1 MLTFLSPLWLFALPL
16 PYLVWRITTRRM
28 DASPVFANTRNV
40 QAIVVHSQADVLAG
54 LGNGIKSKRRAPWL
68 WLAGCMLLLTAMARP
83 QWLDFNAPG
92 AHRGH
97 DIMLA
102 IDVSGSMRALD
113 FVVDG
118 TPTSRL
124 DMLKQVTKQ
133 FLDQRTD
140 DRIGLIMFADD
151 AMTFMPMTTDIAM
164 VRGLID
170 EIRHGI
176 AGEKTALGDTI
187 ALAVERLRGSN
198 DITGNNTSR
207 ILIMLTDGANT
218 TGGISPE
225 SAIVLA
231 RQQGVR
237 IYTIGI
243 GTDNT
248 VAFPRGPVLDPLYTE
263 LPLDE
268 DLLRTIATQTG
279 GRYFHAGHTTELQ
292 QIYADIDQLETTEL
306 KDPHLANRQD
316 WYWLPLLMGLALL
329 LFNEHHRLQSGHA
342 GVLP

>member
-1 MLTFLSPLWLFALPL
+1 MLTFSSPPWFLALPL
-16 PYLVWRITTRRM
+16 PYLLWLVATRRHYI
-28 DASPVFANTRNV
+28 SNTLFAGTTKM
-40 QAIVVHSQADVLAG
+40 QATVMHSQADLLAG
-54 LGNGIKSKRRAPWL
+54 LGEETRANPRVPWL
-68 WLAGCMLLLTAMARP
+68 WLTGCMLLLTAMARP
-83 QWLDFNAPG
+83 QWLDFNVPG

-113 FVVDG
+113 FAVDD
-118 TPTSRL
+118 TPVSRL

-133 FLDQRTD
+133 FLDKRTS

-151 AMTFMPMTTDIAM
+151 AMTFMPLTSDITM
-164 VRGLID
+164 VRGLVD
-170 EIRHGI
+170 EIRNGI

-187 ALAVERLRGSN
+187 ALAIERLSSP
-198 DITGNNTSR
+198 DNNNAPR

-218 TGGISPE
+218 AGSISPE
-225 SAIVLA
+225 AATLLA
-231 RQQGVR
+231 KRQGIR

-248 VAFPRGPVLDPLYTE
+248 VAFPRGPVLDPVYTE

-268 DLLRTIATQTG
+268 DMLRTIAGQTG
-279 GRYFHAGHTTELQ
+279 GRYFHAANTAELQ
-292 QIYADIDQLETTEL
+292 KIYTDIDQLETIEI
-306 KDPHLANRQD
+306 KDPHLADRRD
-316 WYWLPLLMGLALL
+316 WYWLPLLAGLGLL
-329 LFNEHHRLQSGHA
+329 LLSERRQLQGAHA